1 MFVRCYS
8 KTTHQIGK
16 ASLRVSFKTL
26 CVKMQAGP
34 GRDSGICSCIT
45 LPRFRVRCVMLLIK
59 PIYRP
64 PEDFVYARIQTL
76 LNRFSQREETAWLPA
91 SVRETLR
98 KLSAAVERND

>member
-1 MFVRCYS
+1 
-8 KTTHQIGK
+8 
-16 ASLRVSFKTL
+16 
-26 CVKMQAGP
+26 
-34 GRDSGICSCIT
+34 
-45 LPRFRVRCVMLLIK
+45 MLLIK